1 MKRLYNITVSFEGL
15 GNEFKMELRNIFKH
29 YKVEYNMSNY
39 VKIRNADERLI
50 EHLEQWDIIIK
61 ENI

>member
-1 MKRLYNITVSFEGL
+1 MTDMINI
-15 GNEFKMELRNIFKH
+15 I
-29 YKVEYNMSNY
+29 
-39 VKIRNADERLI
+39 NADKKLI